1 MKFCL
6 ICGHP
11 KSIATEGRGIRV
23 WWCKIHGE
31 YEQEEMT
38 IQAEEK
44 QTHAQVVARNSSGLE
59 HIPL

>member
-11 KSIATEGRGIRV
+11 KSIASEGRGIRV

-31 YEQEEMT
+31 YEQEEMKL
-38 IQAEEK
+38 EPEK
-44 QTHAQVVARNSSGLE
+44 QPTAQVVAGPLRGIE